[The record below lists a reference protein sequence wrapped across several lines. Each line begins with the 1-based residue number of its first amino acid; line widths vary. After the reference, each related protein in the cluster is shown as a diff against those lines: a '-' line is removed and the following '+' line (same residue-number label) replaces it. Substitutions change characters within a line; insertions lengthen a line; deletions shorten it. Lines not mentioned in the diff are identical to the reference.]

1 MTVQRTPRGPY
12 KKGIERRQ
20 EIVKV
25 AVEVFGQY
33 GFKGGT
39 LQQVGDKVGLTP
51 AAIIKLFGSK
61 EKLLIAVLEHWGV
74 VTGGIVGPE
83 AKGYQRLDG
92 FKRLMA
98 YHVEHP
104 GLLELYTTMAA
115 EATSVEHP
123 AHGFM
128 TARYHAS
135 REDMRRLFS
144 DAVNEGRFRRMNQEE
159 ITHEAEFLL
168 AIMDG
173 LEIQFLLNPAFDL
186 QKSFSAFLNRLDQ
199 RLKPDMPQ
207 GDLKAQIVQSERK

>member
-128 TARYHAS
+128 TARYHVT

-159 ITHEAEFLL
+159 INHEAEFLL

-186 QKSFSAFLNRLDQ
+186 QKSFSAFLNRLNQ

-207 GDLKAQIVQSERK
+207 GDLQAPIVQSERK